1 MTNSTRTYKRG
12 SIWIAEIIYRDDI
25 TKSKKRPVVVL
36 MEDNQDEDLLIA
48 PITSA
53 DMRTH
58 WDVNLFDWKFAG
70 LVFPSHVRTSK
81 LSSVHYERLKHEIG
95 FLSDEDLQAVL
106 NACRSL
112 FL

>member
-1 MTNSTRTYKRG
+1 MTNSTRTFKRG
-12 SIWIAEIIYRDDI
+12 SVWIAEIVYRDDVS
-25 TKSKKRPVVVL
+25 KSKKRPVVVL

-48 PITSA
+48 PITSSY
-53 DMRTH
+53 MRNH
-58 WDVNLFDWKFAG
+58 WDINLLDWKLAG
-70 LVFPSHVRTSK
+70 LVFPSYVRTSK

-95 FLSDEDLQAVL
+95 ILTDEDLQAVL